1 MEKIYSKVK
10 PDLLLHIVYRKEDFV
25 DGRQEI
31 VPPDQFIQCAAL
43 KLKRGKTF
51 RPHKHIEREVTDK
64 DRIPQESW
72 VIMSGTVKCTFY
84 DIDDSIIAEPILRK
98 GDASFTLRGGH
109 TYLILSK
116 ESIIF
121 EYKTG
126 KYLGQQF
133 DKTFINENISCNT
146 VL

>member
-1 MEKIYSKVK
+1 MEKFYSKVN
-10 PDLLLHIVYRKEDFV
+10 PEMLLHIVYRKEDFV

-43 KLKRGKTF
+43 KLKKGKTF

-72 VIMSGTVKCTFY
+72 VIIKGKVKCTFY
-84 DIDDSIIAEPILRK
+84 DTDDTILATPILNK

-109 TYLILSK
+109 TYLILSN
-116 ESIIF
+116 EAVIF

-126 KYLGQQF
+126 KYLGQLL
-133 DKTFINENISCNT
+133 DKTFIDGI
-146 VL
+146 

>member
-10 PDLLLHIVYRKEDFV
+10 PYLLLHVVYRHEDFV
-25 DGRQEI
+25 DAREEI
-31 VPPDQFIQCAAL
+31 IPPDQFIQCAAL
-43 KLKRGKTF
+43 KLKKGKTF

-72 VIMSGTVKCTFY
+72 VVMKGKVKCTFY
-84 DIDDSIIAEPILRK
+84 DIDDTVIAEPVLRK

-116 ESIIF
+116 ECIVF
-121 EYKTG
+121 EFKTG
-126 KYLGQQF
+126 KYLGRQF
-133 DKTFINENISCNT
+133 DKTFIKKKI
-146 VL
+146 